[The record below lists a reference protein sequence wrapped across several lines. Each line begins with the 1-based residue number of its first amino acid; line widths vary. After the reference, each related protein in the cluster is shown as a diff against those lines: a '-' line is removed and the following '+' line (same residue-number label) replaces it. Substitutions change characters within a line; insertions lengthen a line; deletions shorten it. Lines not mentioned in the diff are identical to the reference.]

1 MEYWEFLLQK
11 EGDRSWLPLESPDV
25 EILEG
30 RYRVVARSSRAN
42 TSVDVRIMHQTVDE
56 TPPKRRLQKRS
67 GRTNQDGLMVV
78 FPFTRLQPGLWE
90 VRCSGDILSDF
101 FGKNWQYSVRMQV
114 LPQEHECGDDWEPDW
129 QQLTDNEAN
138 EPSSEAIASPPEL
151 QPEVAV
157 IEVNP
162 KPPESEPAIA
172 PVSAAVSDVP
182 QAQSDPEAHDEPIDH
197 PALATIYSIEQ
208 LQHLAEQIV
217 QTGNAAAPIA
227 SLLTSDAEPPASTS
241 AEPLLA
247 APIKEPTSTETEA
260 PEETVE
266 PVTPEPASAAIAEV
280 SATPVQLTLDQT
292 AYIARWG
299 RPFTVSGF
307 VERAQQSEGTGVGQL
322 TAQTSWRG
330 EVYVC
335 LRDPQSAQVLVET
348 RQAIA
353 TQVLPYPFSCTVEI
367 PLDCRTRLLLGE
379 VTLHPANT
387 AQDAAALPTQEFTI
401 TADLD
406 ELLEAI
412 AADIPEDDLLDL
424 PVESPPPPVA
434 PPAEEATPDLTYL
447 NLSFLDVADASQR
460 RSFHFQ
466 SSAGDP
472 LPPQI
477 YKPAP
482 SEVPKPLDLPIVQKP
497 QPQVP
502 TTPSVVEEPALA
514 VDPAETS
521 DFDELTT
528 DLELEHDEFLELGD
542 ATAVAAIEID
552 PDSELDL
559 EIEMDADSENAI
571 ADENEAAATDPAFQ
585 SLKLQDRF
593 WSRLNA
599 LATDA
604 ELSSWL
610 QEDEPEETQP
620 EPSEAAIA
628 PDLAPS
634 EPELPEPTTSALVM
648 HPKVRR
654 PEDEWIAQEIVVD
667 DEPDIAT
674 QTPATPTETQSSAL
688 LAEDEP
694 VPTPKLEVPAGE
706 LVSGK
711 PITVRVRIPNLSTRI
726 YVKFWITDRQTRSL
740 LDGPRWL
747 VDFTPTGLGDM
758 EATTQLTVPFGSL
771 EIQFEAI
778 AVEMATQRE
787 SHKITA
793 ERMVVPPDA
802 PTLPIQEWD

>member
-114 LPQEHECGDDWEPDW
+114 LPQEHEGGDDWEPDW
-129 QQLTDNEAN
+129 QQPTDTEAD
-138 EPSSEAIASPPEL
+138 EESSAAIANPPEL
-151 QPEVAV
+151 QPEVAAA
-157 IEVNP
+157 EVEP
-162 KPPESEPAIA
+162 EPPELEPAIA
-172 PVSAAVSDVP
+172 PVSAAVP
-182 QAQSDPEAHDEPIDH
+182 DEPKNNVEPADH
-197 PALATIYSIEQ
+197 PALTTIYSIEQ

-217 QTGNAAAPIA
+217 QTGNASAPIA
-227 SLLTSDAEPPASTS
+227 SLLAPTAEPPAQIS
-241 AEPLLA
+241 AEPPL
-247 APIKEPTSTETEA
+247 KEPIEEPTFAAAED
-260 PEETVE
+260 PEEAVE
-266 PVTPEPASAAIAEV
+266 PVVPETASAAIAEV
-280 SATPVQLTLDQT
+280 SSTPVQLTLDQT
-292 AYIARWG
+292 AYMARWG
-299 RPFTVSGF
+299 HPFTVSGF
-307 VERAQQSEGTGVGQL
+307 VERAQQSEGAGVGEL
-322 TAQTSWRG
+322 TAQASWRG

-353 TQVLPYPFSCTVEI
+353 TQVLPYPFGCTVEI

-379 VTLHPANT
+379 VTLHSVNT
-387 AQDAAALPTQEFTI
+387 AQAAEIPTQEFTI

-412 AADIPEDDLLDL
+412 AADINEEELLDL
-424 PVESPPPPVA
+424 PAESPPPPVA
-434 PPAEEATPDLTYL
+434 PPAEEVAPDLTYL
-447 NLSFLDVADASQR
+447 NLSFLDGADAAQR

-472 LPPQI
+472 LPPQL

-482 SEVPKPLDLPIVQKP
+482 SEAPKPLDLPTVRKP
-497 QPQVP
+497 QPPVP
-502 TTPSVVEEPALA
+502 ATPPLVEEPVLE
-514 VDPAETS
+514 VDPTETEAS
-521 DFDELTT
+521 DELIT

-552 PDSELDL
+552 PDSELDIG
-559 EIEMDADSENAI
+559 IEVDADSDDAI
-571 ADENEAAATDPAFQ
+571 AADAEVAVADPAFQ

-599 LATDA
+599 LAADA
-604 ELSSWL
+604 DLSTWL
-610 QEDEPEETQP
+610 NEPEEKQP
-620 EPSEAAIA
+620 ELSETAIA
-628 PDLAPS
+628 EDLAPS
-634 EPELPEPTTSALVM
+634 EPELPEPTTSALVI
-648 HPKVRR
+648 HPRSR
-654 PEDEWIAQEIVVD
+654 QPEDEWVAQEIVVD
-667 DEPDIAT
+667 DEPDVKT
-674 QTPATPTETQSSAL
+674 QAAASPAETTQPAAL
-688 LAEDEP
+688 LSDDEL

-711 PITVRVRIPNLSTRI
+711 PITVRVRIPTLSTRI

-758 EATTQLTVPFGSL
+758 ESTTQLTVPLGSL

-787 SHKITA
+787 SHKVAA
-793 ERMVVPPDA
+793 ERMVMPPDA